1 MGRFIFLNFL
11 FISFWFYLFLLHIR
25 DVAFGALMQR
35 ECERTFFM
43 ANGTIV
49 ARQSHIINPNVQAAL
64 EEFFLDNT
72 ICFHENIYQMSKIR

>member
-1 MGRFIFLNFL
+1 
-11 FISFWFYLFLLHIR
+11 
-25 DVAFGALMQR
+25 
-35 ECERTFFM
+35 M
-43 ANGTIV
+43 ANGTVV